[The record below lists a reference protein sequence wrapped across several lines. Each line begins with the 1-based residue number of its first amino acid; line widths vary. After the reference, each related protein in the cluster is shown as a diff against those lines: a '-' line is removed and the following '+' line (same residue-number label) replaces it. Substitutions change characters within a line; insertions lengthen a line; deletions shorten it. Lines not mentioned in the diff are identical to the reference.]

1 MERFIKGG
9 CYVVVKASEW
19 DAFAAMCDE
28 AGLGWGPRRT
38 KASEYTPRPISE
50 GKPLRV
56 FALDGILLYAS
67 VSSPKTRDIPV
78 MGFQNLKPIT
88 ETADRAV
95 LKATGRMITAR
106 LIAGRREVKITEAT
120 CSPDDT
126 YRFGPGAMLALF
138 RALGTEEDRVL
149 ALNLIAEERLNQ
161 LEATIPNVRDLVS
174 DLTGVPAKHCPA
186 KNNPAPGAD
195 DVSDLIA
202 KALSATLG
210 KDVLV
215 IRQGPVYPGKSA
227 FLQMVEDAI
236 QTAAAEAT
244 KQ

>member
-1 MERFIKGG
+1 MERFLKGG
-9 CYVVVKASEW
+9 CYMAVRPAEW
-19 DAFAAMCDE
+19 GAFAAMCDA
-28 AGLGWGPRRT
+28 AGLTWGARMRV
-38 KASEYTPRPISE
+38 SEYTPSSIRE
-50 GKPLRV
+50 GKPYRLLV
-56 FALDGILLYAS
+56 ADGGLLGAS
-67 VSSPKTRDIPV
+67 VNAPKMRDIPV
-78 MGFQNLKPIT
+78 MGFQNLKPLA
-88 ETADRAV
+88 EAADKAV
-95 LKATGRMITAR
+95 IKTTGRMITAR